1 MRNDSVPQEI
11 TSLVGR
17 EVYSNNGVFVGEV
30 EDLRLD
36 LDKQSVTG
44 LALHELNGEL
54 FDAEA
59 RRSRGVIV
67 PYRWV
72 LSVGDIVIINDVVER
87 LHDDTEE
94 EDEEES
100 NEADDLAA

>member
-1 MRNDSVPQEI
+1 MDETPQEI

-36 LDKQSVTG
+36 LNAESVTG
-44 LALHELNGEL
+44 LALHQLNHEL
-54 FDAEA
+54 FDQET
-59 RRSRGVIV
+59 RSSRGVIV

-72 LSVGDIVIINDVVER
+72 QAVGDVIIINDIVER
-87 LHDDTEE
+87 MQSADS
-94 EDEEES
+94 ES
-100 NEADDLAA
+100 AEPDAEGEMRA

>member
-1 MRNDSVPQEI
+1 MDRSEPQEI

-36 LDKQSVTG
+36 IEKELVTG
-44 LALHELNGEL
+44 LAMTELNYDL
-54 FDAEA
+54 FEDRAA
-59 RRSRGVIV
+59 GSRGVIV

-72 LSVGDIVIINDVVER
+72 RSVGDIVLVNDIVER
-87 LHDDTEE
+87 MRGG
-94 EDEEES
+94 EDEEDGEV
-100 NEADDLAA
+100 D

>member
-1 MRNDSVPQEI
+1 MESQSVPQEI

-36 LDKQSVTG
+36 MDSERVTG
-44 LALHELNGEL
+44 LALGEINRDI
-54 FDAEA
+54 FE
-59 RRSRGVIV
+59 SRVDGSQGVLI

-72 LSVGDIVIINDVVER
+72 RAVGDVVLVNDAIEQLR
-87 LHDDTEE
+87 DTGS
-94 EDEEES
+94 DE
-100 NEADDLAA
+100 AAV

>member
-1 MRNDSVPQEI
+1 MDRSEPQEI

-36 LDKQSVTG
+36 VEREIVTG
-44 LALHELNGEL
+44 LAMTQLNRDL
-54 FDAEA
+54 FEDRATGA
-59 RRSRGVIV
+59 RGVIV

-72 LSVGDIVIINDVVER
+72 RSVGDIVLVNDIVER
-87 LHDDTEE
+87 MRGR
-94 EDEEES
+94 EDED
-100 NEADDLAA
+100 EAA